1 MKFLVM
7 SAVIAATV
15 IGALP
20 ASAQVVVQER
30 MGDRSERVVVRE
42 HSDRG
47 RHEGWRHETRRHDGW
62 RRHHADCR
70 VVRVKTRLPNG
81 NVIIKT
87 RRSC

>member
-1 MKFLVM
+1 MRLLVL
-7 SAVIAATV
+7 SAAIAATV
-15 IGALP
+15 LGALP

-30 MGDRSERVVVRE
+30 GDRDRVVVRE

-47 RHEGWRHETRRHDGW
+47 RDEGRRHDGW
-62 RRHHADCR
+62 RRSNADCR

>member
-20 ASAQVVVQER
+20 ASAQIVVQER
-30 MGDRSERVVVRE
+30 MGDRGARVVVRE

-47 RHEGWRHETRRHDGW
+47 RHEGWRHNSW
-62 RRHHADCR
+62 RRSHADCR

>member
-20 ASAQVVVQER
+20 ASAQIVVQER
-30 MGDRSERVVVRE
+30 MGDRGARVLVRE

-47 RHEGWRHETRRHDGW
+47 RHEGWRHNSW
-62 RRHHADCR
+62 RRSHADCR

>member
-1 MKFLVM
+1 MKLLVM

-30 MGDRSERVVVRE
+30 GERGERVVVRE

-47 RHEGWRHETRRHDGW
+47 RHEGWRHEGW
-62 RRHHADCR
+62 RRSHADCR

>member
-1 MKFLVM
+1 MKYLVM

-30 MGDRSERVVVRE
+30 MDRGDRHERVVVRE

-47 RHEGWRHETRRHDGW
+47 RHEGWRHNSW
-62 RRHHADCR
+62 RRSHADCR
-70 VVRVKTRLPNG
+70 VVRVKTRMPNG

>member
-1 MKFLVM
+1 MKLLVM
-7 SAVIAATV
+7 GAVIAATV
-15 IGALP
+15 VGAIP
-20 ASAQVVVQER
+20 ASAQIVIQER
-30 MGDRSERVVVRE
+30 GDRVVVRE

-47 RHEGWRHETRRHDGW
+47 RHEGWRHESRRNDGW

-70 VVRVKTRLPNG
+70 VVRVRTRLPNG

>member
-30 MGDRSERVVVRE
+30 MGDHGARVVVRE

-47 RHEGWRHETRRHDGW
+47 RHEGWRHEGW

>member
-30 MGDRSERVVVRE
+30 DHGARVVVRS
-42 HSDRG
+42 HADRG
-47 RHEGWRHETRRHDGW
+47 HHYGWRHESRRHDW
-62 RRHHADCR
+62 RRNHADCR

>member
-1 MKFLVM
+1 MKLLILG
-7 SAVIAATV
+7 AVIATTV
-15 IGALP
+15 LGALP
-20 ASAQVVVQER
+20 ASAQIVIQER
-30 MGDRSERVVVRE
+30 GARSERVVV

-47 RHEGWRHETRRHDGW
+47 RHEGRRHDGW
-62 RRHHADCR
+62 RRHAADCR

>member
-1 MKFLVM
+1 MKILVLG
-7 SAVIAATV
+7 AVIAATV

-20 ASAQVVVQER
+20 ASAQVVVHER
-30 MGDRSERVVVRE
+30 GDRVVVRE
-42 HSDRG
+42 HRDEG
-47 RHEGWRHETRRHDGW
+47 RHEGWRHNDW

>member
-1 MKFLVM
+1 MERRSLKMKILVL
-7 SAVIAATV
+7 SAAIAATV

-20 ASAQVVVQER
+20 ASAQVVIREG
-30 MGDRSERVVVRE
+30 GDRVVVRE
-42 HSDRG
+42 HRDNG
-47 RHEGWRHETRRHDGW
+47 RHEGWRHDGW

>member
-1 MKFLVM
+1 MKILVLG
-7 SAVIAATV
+7 AVIAATV

-20 ASAQVVVQER
+20 ASAE
-30 MGDRSERVVVRE
+30 VVVRAGGSGVAVHE
-42 HSDRG
+42 NHDRG
-47 RHEGWRHETRRHDGW
+47 RHEGWRHNDW

-81 NVIIKT
+81 NVVIKT

>member
-1 MKFLVM
+1 MKLLVLG
-7 SAVIAATV
+7 AVLAATV
-15 IGALP
+15 MGALP
-20 ASAQVVVQER
+20 ASAQVVIQER
-30 MGDRSERVVVRE
+30 GGRDGVVVRE
-42 HSDRG
+42 HMDRG
-47 RHEGWRHETRRHDGW
+47 RHEGW

>member
-1 MKFLVM
+1 MKLLVM
-7 SAVIAATV
+7 GAVIAATV

-30 MGDRSERVVVRE
+30 MGDHGARVVVRE

-47 RHEGWRHETRRHDGW
+47 RHEGWRHESRRYDGW